1 MTEPPPQMPP
11 YLRVSPL
18 PPPGIPKEAYTPW
31 SRRFWAFVI
40 DWSPI
45 WAALISFL
53 VTYVALHH
61 RCFDVYTVNRCSTAD
76 VSVMAATLAS
86 FPAAGVY
93 FLWNFCYRQG
103 KTGKSIGKSVMKFRV
118 VREYTWQPIGFWLSF
133 VRQLAH
139 HIDQVA
145 YVGYLLP
152 LWDDKRQTIADKIM
166 KTVCLPDHPPSA
178 GSAQDSTDPAK
189 TRWKRI
195 AWPWLVVGAV
205 LLAVVGGCG
214 TFLVAE
220 SDLGSNDAVRDGQF
234 QFVVTDFR
242 KGSVQPDTPRDTAPF
257 VVLLSVTNTGTE
269 PQSFILGDQKLVDA
283 AGHGYA
289 PRGMA
294 ALRSDHETTILAILP
309 GAPTKLGIRFD
320 LPLGTQ
326 PTAIELHESASSR
339 GATVDL

>member
-1 MTEPPPQMPP
+1 MTQPPPQIPP
-11 YLRVSPL
+11 SLHVGAP
-18 PPPGIPKEAYTPW
+18 PPPGVPREAYTPW
-31 SRRFWAFVI
+31 SRRFWAFTV

-45 WAALISFL
+45 WAALIAL
-53 VTYVALHH
+53 VVVYAALHH
-61 RCFDVYTVNRCSTAD
+61 RCFDVYTVDRCSTAD
-76 VSVMAATLAS
+76 VSVLAATLAS
-86 FPAAGVY
+86 LPAAGVY

-178 GSAQDSTDPAK
+178 GDVQGGTEPP
-189 TRWKRI
+189 TPRWRRL
-195 AWPWLVVGAV
+195 AWPWLVVGVV
-205 LLAVVGGCG
+205 LLALVGGCG
-214 TFLVAE
+214 AFLVAE
-220 SDLGSNDAVRDGQF
+220 SGWGSNDAVRDGQF
-234 QFVVTDFR
+234 QFLVTDFR
-242 KGSVQPDTPRDTAPF
+242 KGSVQADTPPDTAPF
-257 VVLLSVTNTGTE
+257 VVLLSVTNTGAG
-269 PQSFILGDQKLVDA
+269 PHSFVLSNQRLVDA

-294 ALRSDHETTILAILP
+294 ALRSDHETTILVIPP

-326 PTAIELHESASSR
+326 PTAVELHESASSK
-339 GATVDL
+339 GATIDF